1 MKELSAA
8 ARTSVRASPEQCVA
22 LFAAVDRYPDWHP
35 DVIPRAEVLDRDAG
49 GLPTRVSATVNL
61 AAGPMSRRFELEMMV
76 AVEPPRQVRLTRV
89 ADDDDDAERFDVT
102 WRIEPAEPTRIELLL
117 AARLDVP
124 RFLPVGAIGESVAQ
138 GFVDAARRALEG
150 SSANASA
157 SSS

>member
-22 LFAAVDRYPDWHP
+22 LFSAVDRYPNWHP
-35 DVIPRAEVLDRDAG
+35 DVIPRAEVLERDPG
-49 GLPTRVSATVNL
+49 GVPTRVHATVKL
-61 AAGPMSRRFELEMMV
+61 AAGPMSRQFELEMSV
-76 AVEPPRQVRLTRV
+76 AVEPSRQVRLTRV
-89 ADDDDDAERFDVT
+89 ADDDGDNERFDVT

-117 AARLDVP
+117 ATRLDVP
-124 RFLPVGAIGESVAQ
+124 RFLPVGSIGESVAQ
-138 GFVDAARRALEG
+138 GFVDAARGALEG